1 VVRWAKSSWTCD
13 GIQEK
18 ISTVALRANA
28 KIAAGRRL
36 SNALNVASGTQVRVY
51 RRVMTTQEKPEDWV
65 PQACTLPTIERP
77 LRLAE
82 FDSLFATALRA
93 QQRVAPTRLRW
104 TLDPAAE
111 DPARDLTARETGC
124 CSFFTFTFAL
134 SAEVLHVDVEVPASH
149 VDVLTALADRAA
161 ATAGMPA

>member
-1 VVRWAKSSWTCD
+1 MNTHD
-13 GIQEK
+13 
-18 ISTVALRANA
+18 
-28 KIAAGRRL
+28 
-36 SNALNVASGTQVRVY
+36 
-51 RRVMTTQEKPEDWV
+51 KPEGWV

-77 LRLAE
+77 LRRAE

-111 DPARDLTARETGC
+111 DLARDLTARETGC

-134 SAEVLHVDVEVPASH
+134 SADVVHVDVEVPASH
-149 VDVLTALADRAA
+149 VDVLDALADHAA
-161 ATAGMPA
+161 AMAGAAA